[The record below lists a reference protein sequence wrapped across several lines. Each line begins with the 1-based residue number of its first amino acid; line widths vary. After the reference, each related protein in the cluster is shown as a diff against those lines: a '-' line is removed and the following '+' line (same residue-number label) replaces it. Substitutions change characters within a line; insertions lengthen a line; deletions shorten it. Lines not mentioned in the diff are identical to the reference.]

1 MDMATAF
8 SNINW
13 LSVIVAAVS
22 SFLVGGIWYGPL
34 FGQAWMRALG
44 LSEEELGKRNM
55 PMVFGVA
62 LLLALFASFNLEMF
76 IGAEADLAFAT
87 AAGFFAGI
95 GWVATFL
102 GIRQPYPRLCTSLV
116 CSEATI
122 LTNGVSSGAAS
133 IVAVLDY
140 ERLCAGGLGS
150 HSKTS

>member
-76 IGAEADLAFAT
+76 IGAEADLAFGT

-102 GIRQPYPRLCTSLV
+102 GILYLFEMQSLKAYFINAGYCV
-116 CSEATI
+116 FALTI
-122 LTNGVSSGAAS
+122 MGA
-133 IVAVLDY
+133 I
-140 ERLCAGGLGS
+140 LGAW
-150 HSKTS
+150 